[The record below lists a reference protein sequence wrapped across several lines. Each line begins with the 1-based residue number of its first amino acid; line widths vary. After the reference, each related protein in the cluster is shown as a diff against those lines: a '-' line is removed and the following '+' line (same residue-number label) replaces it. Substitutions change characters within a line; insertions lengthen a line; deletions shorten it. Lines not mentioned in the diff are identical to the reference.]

1 MTIHTG
7 ETYRGRTPAA
17 FYHFLFLAFLAF
29 LAMAGPENAM
39 SATHPAAGED
49 PAVLLTIRA
58 TGGEDISD
66 FVYTFTRSALESLP
80 QQKIRTKT
88 PWTDGVPEFSGPLVS
103 DVLSA
108 AGRRG
113 GILRCI
119 ALNDYAV
126 DIPVEDIE
134 KYRAILAMKQ
144 DGKVMST
151 REKGPLWVIFPW
163 SDNPALWTESYFSR
177 SIWQLKEIELRR

>member
-7 ETYRGRTPAA
+7 ETYRGRSPAA
-17 FYHFLFLAFLAF
+17 FYHFLFLVF
-29 LAMAGPENAM
+29 LAMAGPEKNAM

-80 QQKIRTKT
+80 QQTIRTKT
-88 PWTDGVPEFSGPLVS
+88 PWTDGMPEFSGPLVS

-113 GILRCI
+113 GILRCV

>member
-1 MTIHTG
+1 MTNPTG
-7 ETYRGRTPAA
+7 AVYRGRTSAA
-17 FYHFLFLAFLAF
+17 FYHFFFLVFLV
-29 LAMAGPENAM
+29 MAGPESAM

-49 PAVLLTIRA
+49 PPVLLTIRVA
-58 TGGEDISD
+58 GGEDISG
-66 FVYTFTRSALESLP
+66 FVYTFTRSALLSLP
-80 QQKIRTKT
+80 QQTIRTKT
-88 PWTDGVPEFSGPLVS
+88 PWTDGIPEFSGPLVN

-113 GILRCI
+113 RILHCV

-126 DIPVEDIE
+126 DIPIEDIE
-134 KYRAILAMKQ
+134 RYQVILAMKQ

-163 SDNPALWTESYFSR
+163 SGNPTLWTESYFSR